1 MAQRD
6 PSSPAS
12 VPVILYCGGTGG
24 FGTIRASNS
33 SDCGFSP
40 SSDDI
45 QRAITLP
52 LPGSGRALGRWARSV
67 QWPSTTTKAESH
79 DTPLAGCLALGAG
92 NSFRRFSPC
101 RERLDRV
108 VAYRRRTLWIPL
120 MIV

>member
-1 MAQRD
+1 MPQRD
-6 PSSPAS
+6 PSSLTS
-12 VPVILYCGGTGG
+12 VPVILYYGGTRG

-52 LPGSGRALGRWARSV
+52 LPGSGRSLGRWARSV

-79 DTPLAGCLALGAG
+79 DTPLGCLALGAS
-92 NSFRRFSPC
+92 NSFRRFFPC
-101 RERLDRV
+101 RQGLDRA